1 MWKKWVE
8 CLVGSLGSKIDN
20 CFCGIKQEILTNRY
34 ENALA
39 TSSINATTVSQTQKI
54 LDAIAQNDYNKII
67 GNDENT
73 YAKFADAW
81 FNDIDGKENKTFDY
95 FMK

>member
-1 MWKKWVE
+1 MKDPVE
-8 CLVGSLGSKIDN
+8 FYLVMN
-20 CFCGIKQEILTNRY
+20 MFY
-34 ENALA
+34 
-39 TSSINATTVSQTQKI
+39 
-54 LDAIAQNDYNKII
+54 NDYNKII